1 MVSLVGSIIKRD
13 RREIYGPA
21 EGKEKS
27 WRGEKIGG
35 WLEET
40 RIKTISNN
48 FTRSDF
54 GGAASRRTRG
64 EKERRKR
71 ERQRGG
77 RIVNKKAI
85 VLLSGIRPRGAS
97 EWKGGEQ
104 QPLSR
109 KGPHRLSR
117 KNGSRMTAPLFER
130 WNGTCVRP
138 SLTGKNGPRE
148 RASRALLPFPA
159 RVARETGHKGA
170 DLNGGY
176 LVLRSLNS
184 SSRVISRIYA
194 RDCCLNYLSIDCL
207 DETRNLFLLHLARK
221 NS

>member
-1 MVSLVGSIIKRD
+1 MEIGSS
-13 RREIYGPA
+13 GP
-21 EGKEKS
+21 
-27 WRGEKIGG
+27 I
-35 WLEET
+35 EET
-40 RIKTISNN
+40 RIKTISDN

-54 GGAASRRTRG
+54 GGAASRRRARR

-97 EWKGGEQ
+97 EWRGGEQ
-104 QPLSR
+104 QPFSR

-170 DLNGGY
+170 DLNGGH

-194 RDCCLNYLSIDCL
+194 RLNYLSIDCL

>member
-1 MVSLVGSIIKRD
+1 MTDVKFTARPKERKNPGGGKKLEVGSI
-13 RREIYGPA
+13 
-21 EGKEKS
+21 
-27 WRGEKIGG
+27 
-35 WLEET
+35 EET

-54 GGAASRRTRG
+54 GGAASRRRTRG

-97 EWKGGEQ
+97 EWRGGEQ

>member
-1 MVSLVGSIIKRD
+1 MEVGSS
-13 RREIYGPA
+13 GP
-21 EGKEKS
+21 
-27 WRGEKIGG
+27 I
-35 WLEET
+35 EET
-40 RIKTISNN
+40 RIKTISDN

-54 GGAASRRTRG
+54 GGAASRRRARR

-97 EWKGGEQ
+97 EWRGGEQ

-184 SSRVISRIYA
+184 PSRVISRIYA
-194 RDCCLNYLSIDCL
+194 RLNYLSIDCL
-207 DETRNLFLLHLARK
+207 DETRNPFLLHLARK

>member
-54 GGAASRRTRG
+54 GGAASRRRTRG

-97 EWKGGEQ
+97 EWRGGEQ

-194 RDCCLNYLSIDCL
+194 RLNYLSIDCL

>member
-1 MVSLVGSIIKRD
+1 
-13 RREIYGPA
+13 
-21 EGKEKS
+21 
-27 WRGEKIGG
+27 
-35 WLEET
+35 
-40 RIKTISNN
+40 
-48 FTRSDF
+48 
-54 GGAASRRTRG
+54 
-64 EKERRKR
+64 
-71 ERQRGG
+71 
-77 RIVNKKAI
+77 
-85 VLLSGIRPRGAS
+85 
-97 EWKGGEQ
+97 
-104 QPLSR
+104 
-109 KGPHRLSR
+109 
-117 KNGSRMTAPLFER
+117 MTAPLFER

-194 RDCCLNYLSIDCL
+194 RLNYLSIDCF
-207 DETRNLFLLHLARK
+207 DKTRNLFLLHLARK

>member
-1 MVSLVGSIIKRD
+1 MTDVKFTARPKERKNPGGGKKLEVGSI
-13 RREIYGPA
+13 
-21 EGKEKS
+21 
-27 WRGEKIGG
+27 
-35 WLEET
+35 EET

-54 GGAASRRTRG
+54 GGAASRRRTRG

-97 EWKGGEQ
+97 EWRGGEQ

-176 LVLRSLNS
+176 LVLRSLFFPCHFA
-184 SSRVISRIYA
+184 YLCA
-194 RDCCLNYLSIDCL
+194 RLLPELFID
-207 DETRNLFLLHLARK
+207 
-221 NS
+221 

>member
-1 MVSLVGSIIKRD
+1 MEVGSI
-13 RREIYGPA
+13 
-21 EGKEKS
+21 
-27 WRGEKIGG
+27 
-35 WLEET
+35 EET

-54 GGAASRRTRG
+54 GGAASRRRTRG

-97 EWKGGEQ
+97 EWRGGEQ